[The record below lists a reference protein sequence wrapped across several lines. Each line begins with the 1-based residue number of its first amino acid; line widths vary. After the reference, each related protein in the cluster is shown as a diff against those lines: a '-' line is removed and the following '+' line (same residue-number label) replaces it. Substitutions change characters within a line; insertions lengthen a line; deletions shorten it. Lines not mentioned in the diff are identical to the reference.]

1 MTGATPHEYAVEKW
15 SQGES
20 NGDPA
25 TAEDVEK
32 PQQPS
37 EVAAVI
43 VEESPSTK
51 RPEKARKNPKR
62 GANTGPGPVGES

>member
-1 MTGATPHEYAVEKW
+1 MLGLEHAIEETLRTPAIEQGGATW

-25 TAEDVEK
+25 QAEDAEK
-32 PQQPS
+32 SQQPS
-37 EVAAVI
+37 EVAVVI
-43 VEESPSTK
+43 VEEASSTK

-62 GANTGPGPVGES
+62 GG